1 MEFDIPLALTD
12 LESPPSRD
20 NVLVPK
26 NVLDVAGMHDVEAA
40 ELVERVAYDL
50 CENDALCI
58 LEHDVFDPAYACV
71 RDFKSLS
78 AIGRIRLA
86 DALCSNLS
94 VLSASVATLLAGGG
108 GDADGASDAVASH
121 REAVK
126 TYATLVYWLAE
137 AADAE
142 ARDAAPNAT
151 GVASAGDKTGKKA
164 SGGKGSKK
172 AAPLVEWKWEEQRER
187 VLHVMSGVLDCD
199 LWNLF
204 RPRQPSEQF
213 LGLFQRLAC
222 LAMESPAA
230 LKSKARSVHWSPYDR
245 VGVVNADP

>member
-142 ARDAAPNAT
+142 ARDGNAATDARVETEKLVPLHDN
-151 GVASAGDKTGKKA
+151 
-164 SGGKGSKK
+164 GSKRLPSLRLRSEN
-172 AAPLVEWKWEEQRER
+172 AFHPL
-187 VLHVMSGVLDCD
+187 
-199 LWNLF
+199 
-204 RPRQPSEQF
+204 
-213 LGLFQRLAC
+213 LGF
-222 LAMESPAA
+222 
-230 LKSKARSVHWSPYDR
+230 
-245 VGVVNADP
+245 NI